1 MARRRTRER
10 IEAIE
15 RQLEEL
21 SHQLER
27 QSDGISNQLE
37 LIKTMF
43 TIKDPS
49 AGASADA
56 YEGLRRTVVLAREN
70 RMARLVDLARIDSAA
85 SSRELTSDLR
95 VLLDELLSTVGVRRV
110 ESMDDLDLFDVFGDP
125 EDGSNGELRLVAPA
139 YVHAET
145 GAVVRLGRCEHIAEP
160 SAEEPVAESSE
171 SDASGDSGSPE
182 SVVSDDANPDTD
194 VVETRGDDDSED
206 SPDPQESEDDE

>member
-49 AGASADA
+49 AGSSADA

-85 SSRELTSDLR
+85 SSRLMPSMKAFSKLIELPKAIADMIDSLCAASTPSTSK
-95 VLLDELLSTVGVRRV
+95 VG
-110 ESMDDLDLFDVFGDP
+110 
-125 EDGSNGELRLVAPA
+125 
-139 YVHAET
+139 
-145 GAVVRLGRCEHIAEP
+145 
-160 SAEEPVAESSE
+160 SASA
-171 SDASGDSGSPE
+171 
-182 SVVSDDANPDTD
+182 
-194 VVETRGDDDSED
+194 
-206 SPDPQESEDDE
+206 